1 MYNLL
6 LYTIILVLVIWTMDG
21 ININNIFKKNRI
33 YQARVFYIM
42 IVFSIT
48 YLVTNFIIDF
58 INCLK

>member
-6 LYTIILVLVIWTMDG
+6 LYILVLIMVIWAMDG
-21 ININNIFKKNRI
+21 ININHIFKTNKI
-33 YQARVFYIM
+33 FQARIFYIM

-58 INCLK
+58 SNCLN

>member
-6 LYTIILVLVIWTMDG
+6 LYVLVLIIVIWTMDG
-21 ININNIFKKNRI
+21 ININRIFKTNKI
-33 YQARVFYIM
+33 FQARIFYIM

-58 INCLK
+58 TNCLN